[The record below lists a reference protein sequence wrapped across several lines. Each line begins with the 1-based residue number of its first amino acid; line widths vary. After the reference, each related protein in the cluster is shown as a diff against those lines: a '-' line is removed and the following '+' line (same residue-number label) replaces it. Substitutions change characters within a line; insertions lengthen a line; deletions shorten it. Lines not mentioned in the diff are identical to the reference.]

1 MTLLFQDNSDSTIK
15 QKTKHI
21 IKKREKKGTPNK
33 PYHPVSAKLPN
44 PITDSI
50 LLKRSQV

>member
-1 MTLLFQDNSDSTIK
+1 MTLYKKKKKL
-15 QKTKHI
+15 
-21 IKKREKKGTPNK
+21 KKREKKGTPNK
-33 PYHPVSAKLPN
+33 PHHPVSAKLPN